1 MRTIAAIVL
10 LATLCAS
17 SSSAQQQKNT
27 KPQMPR
33 GTITGTISCGDTNAP
48 ARLAQVSLLSSNHQ
62 QNSQV
67 FMAQSDLDGHFAI
80 GRLPEG
86 TYYVSVKYAGY
97 LDTFPLA
104 KSSDLAGLSAD
115 ERKQF
120 EAQALTVSISAQ
132 QASTIAVRLDRAAV
146 LEGTVLYDDGSPAI
160 GLHMNIRPK
169 PRPGAV
175 TTKSK
180 AADDLFG
187 LTIVLNDAFARV
199 TDDHG
204 HFRAVGLAPGEYL
217 ISTTLSTASGTA
229 PPDSP
234 EIELVKST
242 PSGGLVMYYG
252 DTARASE
259 AKTIKIAGGESN
271 TEADIT
277 IPLSKLHS
285 VHGRITLKRTGQPPP
300 TAALRLLYADTREF
314 ARMAVAVNGEFELN
328 YIPEGSYILQAQ
340 ASADP
345 APANEEDGNGTISGS
360 FGVFI
365 ETGDFD
371 FAPHV
376 SIDESAS
383 SEIPI
388 DVHGELTGIA
398 LEVPDAPAKKSS
410 AASSTTSIPT
420 VTVGPPQQ

>member
-1 MRTIAAIVL
+1 MRHIAGIVL
-10 LATLCAS
+10 FAVAYTAS
-17 SSSAQQQKNT
+17 GSSQQQHAT
-27 KPQMPR
+27 KSQPPR
-33 GTITGTISCGDTNAP
+33 GAVTGTIYCGDSNAP
-48 ARLAQVSLLSSNHQ
+48 ARLAQLSLLPANRQ
-62 QNSQV
+62 QGDQV
-67 FMAQSDLDGHFAI
+67 FMAQSDLDGRFAI

-104 KSSDLAGLSAD
+104 KSSDLAGLNAD

-132 QASTIAVRLDRAAV
+132 QASTIAVHLDRAAV

-217 ISTTLSTASGTA
+217 VSTTLSTASGTA

-271 TEADIT
+271 AEADIT

-285 VHGRITLKRTGQPPP
+285 VHGRVILKRTGQPPP

-398 LEVPDAPAKKSS
+398 LEVPDAPAKKSG
-410 AASSTTSIPT
+410 ATASSVSIPT

>member
-1 MRTIAAIVL
+1 MRPLAAIVL
-10 LATLCAS
+10 LATLCAFS
-17 SSSAQQQKNT
+17 TSAQQQKNA
-27 KPQMPR
+27 KPQTPH

-48 ARLAQVSLLSSNHQ
+48 ARLAQVSLLSSSHQ
-62 QNSQV
+62 QNNTV

-97 LDTFPLA
+97 LDTFPVA
-104 KSSDLAGLSAD
+104 KISDLAGLSAD

-132 QASTIAVRLDRAAV
+132 QASTVAIRLDRAAV

-169 PRPGAV
+169 PRPGAAP
-175 TTKSK
+175 TKSK

-187 LTIVLNDAFARV
+187 LTIVLNNAFARV

-217 ISTTLSTASGTA
+217 VSTTLSTASGTA

-252 DTARASE
+252 DTARLSE
-259 AKTIKIAGGESN
+259 AKTIKIAGGETN

-277 IPLSKLHS
+277 IPLSKLHTIR
-285 VHGRITLKRTGQPPP
+285 GRIILKRTGQPPP

-328 YIPEGSYILQAQ
+328 YVPEGSYILQAQ
-340 ASADP
+340 ASADS
-345 APANEEDGNGTISGS
+345 APTSEEDGNGTLAGS
-360 FGVFI
+360 FGVFL

-371 FAPHV
+371 FTPQIH
-376 SIDESAS
+376 IDDSDT
-383 SEIPI
+383 SEIPL

-398 LEVPDAPAKKSS
+398 LEVSDPPAKKST
-410 AASSTTSIPT
+410 AASSTTPIPT